1 MSIKENFVS
10 CAIMSAPNKSMKEL
24 FEEFCEK
31 NNIPINDRGEVASDD
46 PCEEYVNLLC
56 VGPCLIVT
64 PASHDSGCSL
74 GVTLGR

>member
-1 MSIKENFVS
+1 MST
-10 CAIMSAPNKSMKEL
+10 PTKSMKEL
-24 FEEFCEK
+24 IEDFCEK
-31 NNIPINDRGEVASDD
+31 NNIPINDKGEILSDD